1 MSWKKRMI
9 GAVLT
14 VAILTGTGAFAAA
27 ATEVSENVI
36 FDLKSLNVLQG
47 DENGELHLD
56 EQVTRAEYVT
66 LMTRL
71 IQMQDWNAQ
80 KGRTDFTDVQENDW
94 FYDAVYWMTD
104 SGAVNGYGDGT
115 FRPDAPVTADEAIK
129 ILITLLGYADAA
141 EELGGY
147 PQGYLSIAN
156 SSRLTRGVNIGEG
169 FCRADA
175 VLLIDN
181 SLDVYLNVPDYMRGK
196 GTVSAKNRETLRDR
210 LMGVNFSDTLY
221 EIRGVVQANATTWI
235 IPGEYENLRDDEII
249 IDGTLYRT
257 DVPDAANFIGKQVE
271 CYVAVNDDTRVI
283 QSIRE
288 TTRNHVI
295 EITDED
301 FISAEQG
308 SVTYLAK
315 DKEKRLRISDTAV
328 LLKNMRL
335 AEQWSERD
343 ITLSQGSL
351 TLIDNN
357 DDNAY
362 DVIHIQEFESYL
374 VSDVNTDV
382 IYFKIHGD
390 KQDKK
395 LINFALDNDVDYII
409 TDADGALLEVEDLQ
423 KDTVVS
429 IMESEDG
436 SLCKIAAGQ
445 PSFSSVLTTAGADT
459 LTFDEKEYSLEC
471 GFIDEYQL
479 GNEYQVY
486 LNFRGEIYMLDK
498 VKESERAMQYG
509 YVAEV
514 QTTGAFESEVRVLM
528 AEPGEFVEVEEKSA
542 VEDDDSV
549 LLKLKGQNKSL
560 KELACMDSVRVN
572 GVKMKAPELMAFFHQ
587 GGTRSNRVVSYRVN
601 AEGKISEIEFPEVCG
616 RELTTRDEQRVYNA
630 QEKVFGGMRV
640 GAFGATEATKVL
652 MIPDFAS
659 QGAVSKNDYQA
670 VVEINDGQAYTVNG
684 YDVGERECVDLI
696 TIMTTMQYDAS
707 SAILDTDK
715 MALLEE
721 AVTVLDEEGNPTLQ
735 LGFWSDGKA
744 MSYIV
749 EDRVR
754 TLAGALSEGDIF
766 YYAVSPSSD
775 KINKIIRI
783 DNVVTPDRGM
793 GQFGQPA
800 DSNPE
805 GLGQITAGTVSDI
818 AYEQIIDIS
827 NRRKDCLTIDLGG
840 GESVEVRV
848 NSRNAPALYR
858 YNKRTNVIEA
868 ITARDIIPGNGTVMV
883 HIKNNTVRGL
893 VVVQ

>member
-1 MSWKKRMI
+1 MSWKKRI
-9 GAVLT
+9 ISAVLSA
-14 VAILTGTGAFAAA
+14 AIITGTGALASA
-27 ATEVSENVI
+27 ATEVSEDVI
-36 FDLKSLNVLQG
+36 FDLSSLKILQG

-56 EQVTRAEYVT
+56 EQVTRAEYVA
-66 LMTRL
+66 LMVRL
-71 IQMQDWNAQ
+71 IQMQDWDAQ
-80 KGRTDFTDVQENDW
+80 KGRTDFTDVQDSDW

-104 SGAVNGYGDGT
+104 SGAVHGYGDGT
-115 FRPDAPVTADEAIK
+115 FRPDAPVTADEAVK

-181 SLDVYLNVPDYMRGK
+181 SLDVYMNVPDYMRGK

-221 EIRGVVQANATTWI
+221 EIRGVVQANASTWI
-235 IPGEYENLRDDEII
+235 IPGDYENLRDDEII
-249 IDGTLYRT
+249 IDGILYRT
-257 DVPDAANFIGKQVE
+257 DVPDAADFIGKQVE
-271 CYVAVNDDTRVI
+271 CYVAVNGDTRRI

-288 TTRNHVI
+288 TSRNRVI
-295 EITDED
+295 EIADED
-301 FISAEQG
+301 FVSAQQD
-308 SVTYLAK
+308 SITYLAN
-315 DKEKRLRISDTAV
+315 DKERRLRISDTAV
-328 LLKNMRL
+328 LMKNMRL
-335 AEQWSERD
+335 VEQWSERD
-343 ITLSQGSL
+343 FTLTQGSI

-374 VSDVNTDV
+374 ISDVNTDV
-382 IYFKIHGD
+382 IYFKLHGD
-390 KQDKK
+390 KQNKK
-395 LINFALDNDVDYII
+395 LINFAVDDDVDYII
-409 TDADGALLEVEDLQ
+409 TDADGVLLKVEDLQ

-429 IMESEDG
+429 VLESADG
-436 SLCKIAAGQ
+436 SICKIVTGQ
-445 PSFSSVLTTAGADT
+445 PSFVATLKTSGEDT
-459 LTFDEKEYSLEC
+459 LTFDEKAYSLDC
-471 GFIDEYQL
+471 GFCDEYQL

-486 LNFRGEIYMLDK
+486 LNFRGEIFMLDK

-514 QTTGAFESEVRVLM
+514 QATGAFESEVRVLM

-560 KELACMDSVRVN
+560 KELTFVDNVRVN
-572 GVKMKAPELMAFFHQ
+572 GAKMKAAELMKFFNQ

-601 AEGKISEIEFPEVCG
+601 AEGKISEIKSPEVCG
-616 RELTTRDEQRVYNA
+616 RELTSRDEQRIYNA

-640 GAFGATEATKVL
+640 GAFGATEETKVL
-652 MIPDFAS
+652 MIPDYAS
-659 QGAVSKNDYQA
+659 QGSVSKDDYQA

-721 AVTVLDEEGNPTLQ
+721 AVTVLDEEGNTTLK

-744 MSYIV
+744 MSYVV
-749 EDRVR
+749 EDKVR

-783 DNVVTPDRGM
+783 DNAVTPDRGM

-840 GESVEVRV
+840 ETVEVRV

-868 ITARDIIPGNGTVMV
+868 ITVRDIIPGNGTIMV
-883 HIKNNTVRGL
+883 HIKNNTVRGV